1 MEEKKNNK
9 KIILLILFVLLM
21 AGMGSWYFYSRG
33 TAPKTEETK
42 EETTVAVPLSDK
54 QEQSEV
60 KPDHASLLNGYW
72 KSESTEDGRFL
83 EFTVNYPE
91 VENFNG
97 ISGKLEAL
105 DNYKFDYRLTFT
117 DENGTSVFYIN
128 SLEGNSALV
137 WYDNEDGNYTN
148 SLKLERDPETAPV
161 TETQTATVS
170 SEGNK
175 PTTGTASN
183 NASTEQ
189 NTSTASTQ
197 DKPVSSNSKPS
208 GNTSASSGDSSSES
222 GNTSG
227 KTGHYEERQ
236 VLVSEAYDEQV
247 LVKKGECTSVCVQ
260 EAYDTE
266 EMVYLDGAYYG
277 PDQEVVLVC
286 NQCGEIWTD
295 DHMSET
301 HRSWHS
307 ESRNVSEPYWHNV
320 EYKTVHHDAV
330 YETKCEPDEYKTVHH
345 DAVYKTEKVWVED

>member
-9 KIILLILFVLLM
+9 QIILLILFVLLV
-21 AGMGSWYFYSRG
+21 AGVGSWYFYFRD
-33 TAPKTEETK
+33 KTPETEKAK

-54 QEQSEV
+54 QEQPEV
-60 KPDHASLLNGYW
+60 DPDHASLLNGYW

-128 SLEGNSALV
+128 SLEGDSALV
-137 WYDNEDGNYTN
+137 WYDDEDGQYDS
-148 SLKLERDPETAPV
+148 SLKLIRDPESIPAV
-161 TETQTATVS
+161 VSTEQ
-170 SEGNK
+170 
-175 PTTGTASN
+175 P
-183 NASTEQ
+183 ASTEQ
-189 NTSTASTQ
+189 SSSTASTQ
-197 DKPVSSNSKPS
+197 DKPASSNSKPS
-208 GNTSASSGDSSSES
+208 GNTSTSSGGSSSES

-236 VLVSEAYDEQV
+236 VLVSEAWDEQV

-260 EAYDTE
+260 EAYDTTE
-266 EMVYLDGAYYG
+266 EDYSNAYYNG
-277 PDQEVVLVC
+277 DPIEVWVC
-286 NQCGEIWTD
+286 NQCGAVYTD
-295 DHMSET
+295 HGIVDH
-301 HRSWHS
+301 
-307 ESRNVSEPYWHNV
+307 VSNSDTCRGYHNELRDSCEPYWHNV
-320 EYKTVHHDAV
+320 EYRTVHHDAV

>member
-1 MEEKKNNK
+1 MEEKKNNRK
-9 KIILLILFVLLM
+9 VILLILFVLLM
-21 AGMGSWYFYSRG
+21 AGVGSWYFYFRG
-33 TAPKTEETK
+33 KAPETEETK

-105 DNYKFDYRLTFT
+105 DNYKFDYRLIFT

-128 SLEGNSALV
+128 SLEGDSALV
-137 WYDNEDGNYTN
+137 WYDDEGGQYDS
-148 SLKLERDPETAPV
+148 SLKLIRDPESVPAVV
-161 TETQTATVS
+161 TTEQ
-170 SEGNK
+170 
-175 PTTGTASN
+175 P
-183 NASTEQ
+183 ASTEQ
-189 NTSTASTQ
+189 SSSTASTQ
-197 DKPVSSNSKPS
+197 DKPASNNTKPS
-208 GNTSASSGDSSSES
+208 GNTSASSGGSSSGS

-277 PDQEVVLVC
+277 SDMQEVLVC
-286 NQCGEIWTD
+286 NQCGAVFYD
-295 DHMSET
+295 DGIISHVANSDT
-301 HRSWHS
+301 CGSWH
-307 ESRNVSEPYWHNV
+307 NDYVPINDPYWHNV

>member
-1 MEEKKNNK
+1 MEEKKNNR

-21 AGMGSWYFYSRG
+21 AGAGSWYFYFRG
-33 TAPKTEETK
+33 KAPETEETK

-117 DENGTSVFYIN
+117 DDNGTSVFYIN
-128 SLEGNSALV
+128 SLEGDSALV
-137 WYDNEDGNYTN
+137 WYDDEDGQYNS
-148 SLKLERDPETAPV
+148 SLKLNRDPKSIPAVV
-161 TETQTATVS
+161 TTEQ
-170 SEGNK
+170 
-175 PTTGTASN
+175 P
-183 NASTEQ
+183 ASTEQ
-189 NTSTASTQ
+189 SSSTAPAQ
-197 DKPVSSNSKPS
+197 DKPASSNSKPS
-208 GNTSASSGDSSSES
+208 GSTSTSSGGSSSGS

-247 LVKKGECTSVCVQ
+247 LVKKGECTSVRVQ
-260 EAYDTE
+260 EAYDE
-266 EMVYLDGAYYG
+266 QVADYNGAYFNG
-277 PDQEVVLVC
+277 DPVEIMVC
-286 NQCGEIWTD
+286 NQCGAEFWNGGAA
-295 DHMSET
+295 DHIANSPGCRGYHNET
-301 HRSWHS
+301 RDTCD
-307 ESRNVSEPYWHNV
+307 PYWHNV
-320 EYKTVHHDAV
+320 TYTTVHHDAV
-330 YETKCEPDEYKTVHH
+330 YETKCEPDEYKTIHH